1 MAKDKPNNPPPKP
14 VVKPPNPI
22 KEGLGNAKL
31 PPLKN
36 PPPPP
41 PKKSN

>member
-1 MAKDKPNNPPPKP
+1 MAKEKPNNTPPKP
-14 VVKPPNPI
+14 ERPSNPI
-22 KEGLGNAKL
+22 KEGRENVKL

-41 PKKSN
+41 PPKKSS